1 MVMVLA
7 APDDER
13 LRRQRTRSIAIAA
26 MLGALVLLFYA
37 ATIVRLGPNALRKGP
52 SGTPAPVVQETKG
65 EGAPRIEIPAGRT
78 DAK

>member
-13 LRRQRTRSIAIAA
+13 LRRQRTRSIAIAV

-37 ATIVRLGPNALRKGP
+37 ATIVRLGPSALRKGQL
-52 SGTPAPVVQETKG
+52 GTPNPVVQEPKG
-65 EGAPRIEIPAGRT
+65 DGAPRVEVPAGRT
-78 DAK
+78 DPK